1 MEDSVE
7 VDAKRILLR
16 YGTPISVLDKVTT
29 EERIRLARAIARTA
43 IPDRVALLRDLLV
56 GAGLSSD
63 DASGMGT
70 GGPIRYGRLRY
81 LYYIVH
87 KDNIASVLASGALLC
102 RSRARAL
109 AAGIPA
115 DISDPEVNQRR
126 SGKID
131 PIRRQQLHDYVN
143 LYFRAR
149 NPMLYVRRQLQSDLV
164 VLCVDGRLLW
174 EENVLFTDGNAASG
188 ATKFFDNLADLKELD
203 WDCLYAD
210 RWNDFDDGKR
220 TRCAE
225 ILVPGSVPLSRVA
238 RAVVSNEPLRD
249 ELTRLRWPTRV
260 DVRPEGFF

>member
-1 MEDSVE
+1 MTD
-7 VDAKRILLR
+7 L
-16 YGTPISVLDKVTT
+16 GWGP
-29 EERIRLARAIARTA
+29 
-43 IPDRVALLRDLLV
+43 VAPF
-56 GAGLSSD
+56 
-63 DASGMGT
+63 GT
-70 GGPIRYGRLRY
+70 GGSGISTTSYTRTTSP
-81 LYYIVH
+81 
-87 KDNIASVLASGALLC
+87 ASWPVV
-102 RSRARAL
+102 RSCAAL
-109 AAGIPA
+109 ALAPSRQGFQPTF
-115 DISDPEVNQRR
+115 SDLEVNQRR

-188 ATKFFDNLADLKELD
+188 ATKFFDNLADLKKLD